1 MAELIYTEEA
11 KKETYAASLVNG
23 GKVFAAKAVIKTPNA
38 KSGDTIVFFKDID
51 TNLIPLELKISTSGS
66 IGSAKIAAFYP
77 DGTKIADLAAVE
89 ATAAIN
95 NKDCL
100 AALTPADMDK
110 TIGELTE
117 IDETKF
123 PGVNIGV
130 TVAAAV
136 TAPVAL
142 YGLFLQK

>member
-23 GKVFAAKAVIKTPNA
+23 GKVFAVKAVIKAPNA
-38 KSGDTIVFFKDID
+38 KSGDTIVFFKDLD

-66 IGSAKIAAFYP
+66 IGNAKLSALYP
-77 DGTKIADLAAVE
+77 DGKKIQDLATIE
-89 ATAAIN
+89 ATSAIKNKECLEAIN
-95 NKDCL
+95 VE
-100 AALTPADMDK
+100 DMSK
-110 TIGELTE
+110 TLGELLQ

-123 PGVNIGV
+123 PGVNFGI
-130 TVAAAV
+130 TVATAV
-136 TAPVAL
+136 TTPVVL

>member
-1 MAELIYTEEA
+1 MAELLYTEEA
-11 KKETYAASLVNG
+11 NKETYAASLVNG
-23 GKVFAAKAVIKTPNA
+23 GKVFAVKAVIKAPNA

-51 TNLIPLELKISTSGS
+51 ANLIPLELKISTSGS
-66 IGSAKIAAFYP
+66 IGSAKIAAYYA
-77 DGTKIADLAAVE
+77 DGKKIADIATVE
-89 ATAAIN
+89 ATAAVK

-100 AALTPADMDK
+100 DALAVGDMDK
-110 TIGELTE
+110 TVGELLQ

-123 PGVNIGV
+123 PGINVGV